1 MQFIVWVQDSMID
14 LSIGAN
20 LALESDCWPLSL
32 RFNQQI
38 KHELGIAVLPL
49 NEARQLVAPAQ
60 LGHLP
65 DPAWMTTTLDN
76 DGCGYGLSLAIRH
89 LPNPAISR
97 LCVVL
102 YRYGALGPVD
112 LGGSVT
118 LTLPEVF
125 KHAVPLVAE
134 AASAMII
141 AEFYLKQSQWK
152 VRALAESSAY
162 GLAAL
167 GRRMG
172 QEIDERSPFVAQ
184 GRPDASRQQQD
195 TWTGS
200 AFLVA
205 PQVFMTN
212 AHVVEGARQIQL
224 SSMQGKMAGD
234 VLISDSTND
243 LALIRV
249 STTLQLTPLP
259 FRQTQ
264 VQLAEVI
271 TTLGYPLASLMGSG
285 VQVTQGVISGLFGAH
300 NDVRLLQFTAPIQ
313 PGSSGSPLLDT
324 NGGVLGVVSSSFTNT
339 QNMNFAIRGIL
350 AVALLEAAQVAHRKV
365 SEHASVLTAAQI
377 VNQTQ
382 QAIWR
387 VECMA

>member
-1 MQFIVWVQDSMID
+1 MIN
-14 LSIGAN
+14 LAVGAN
-20 LALESDCWPLSL
+20 LALESDYWRLSL
-32 RFNQQI
+32 RFKQSI
-38 KHELGIAVLPL
+38 KQEIGLAVLPL

-65 DPAWMTTTLDN
+65 DPVWMTTTLDE
-76 DGCGYGLSLAIRH
+76 DGCGYGLSLAVKQ
-89 LPNPAISR
+89 LPNPNITR

-102 YRYGALGPVD
+102 YRYGAFGPLNLGEQVS
-112 LGGSVT
+112 LS
-118 LTLPEVF
+118 LPEVF
-125 KHAVPLVAE
+125 QHTLPLATE
-134 AASAMII
+134 TASAMII
-141 AEFYLKQSQWK
+141 AEFYLKQAKWK

-172 QEIDERSPFVAQ
+172 QDIDEGSPFVTQ
-184 GRPDASRQQQD
+184 GRPDAGRQSQEA
-195 TWTGS
+195 WTGS

-212 AHVVEGARQIQL
+212 AHVVEGAQHIQL
-224 SSMQGKMAGD
+224 SSMQGKMAGE
-234 VLISDSTND
+234 VLISDATND

-249 STTLQLTPLP
+249 STGLSVRPLP

-264 VQLAEVI
+264 VYLAEAI

-313 PGSSGSPLLDT
+313 PGSSGSPLLDSQ
-324 NGGVLGVVSSSFTNT
+324 GGVLGVVSSSFTNT
-339 QNMNFAIRGIL
+339 QNMNFAIRGVL
-350 AVALLEAAQVAHRKV
+350 AVALLEAAQV
-365 SEHASVLTAAQI
+365 EHSKGLETAPILTAAQI
-377 VNQTQ
+377 VSQTQ
-382 QAIWR
+382 LAIWR
-387 VECMA
+387 VECRA

>member
-1 MQFIVWVQDSMID
+1 MIN
-14 LSIGAN
+14 LAIGAN
-20 LALESDCWPLSL
+20 LALASEDWPLSL
-32 RFNQQI
+32 RFKAVI
-38 KHELGIAVLPL
+38 KEDIGIAVLPL

-65 DPAWMTTTLDN
+65 DPAWMSTTLDE
-76 DGCGYGLSLAIRH
+76 DGCGYGLSLTVKQ

-102 YRYGALGPVD
+102 YRYGARGPLALGEQVSLSLPTVFQH
-112 LGGSVT
+112 
-118 LTLPEVF
+118 TLPL
-125 KHAVPLVAE
+125 AAE
-134 AASAMII
+134 TASAMII
-141 AEFYLKQSQWK
+141 AEFYLKQAKWK

-172 QEIDERSPFVAQ
+172 QEIDERSPFASQ
-184 GRPDASRQQQD
+184 GRPDLGQQEA
-195 TWTGS
+195 WTGS

-212 AHVVEGARQIQL
+212 AHVVDGARQIQL
-224 SSMQGKMAGD
+224 SSMQGKMAGE
-234 VLISDSTND
+234 VLISDATND

-249 STTLQLTPLP
+249 STHFSVRPLP
-259 FRQTQ
+259 FRQAQ
-264 VQLAEVI
+264 VQLAEAI

-313 PGSSGSPLLDT
+313 PGSSGSPLLDSQ
-324 NGGVLGVVSSSFTNT
+324 GSVLGVVSSSFTNT
-339 QNMNFAIRGIL
+339 QNMNFAIRGVL
-350 AVALLEAAQVAHRKV
+350 AIALLEAAQVEHRK
-365 SEHASVLTAAQI
+365 SLETAPILTAAQI
-377 VNQTQ
+377 VSQTQ

-387 VECMA
+387 VECLA